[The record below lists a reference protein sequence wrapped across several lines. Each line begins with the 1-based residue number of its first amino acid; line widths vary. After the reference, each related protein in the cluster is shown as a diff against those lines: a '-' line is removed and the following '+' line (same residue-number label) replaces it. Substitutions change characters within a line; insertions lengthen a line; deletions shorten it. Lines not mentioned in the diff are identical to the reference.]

1 MLWDNRDETVISMRD
16 ADSMGRRLDGC
27 PTMAALNASTVVMTN
42 AKIAPHH
49 RKIVR
54 KP

>member
-1 MLWDNRDETVISMRD
+1 MLWDNRDETAISMRD
-16 ADSMGRRLDGC
+16 ADPMGRKLDGC
-27 PTMAALNASTVVMTN
+27 PTMAALNASTVMTN

-54 KP
+54 TP